1 MMGDFE
7 ELESERTADHAAP
20 SPGARAASRTGAAL
34 PAVVVPELPGWRVR
48 SRRPLDEE
56 RILEEVQPGS
66 LEAGRVLALH
76 RTMTTRT
83 RLYAHHLRSLAVF
96 FVEDPEVEGRP
107 EDAEVSALKI
117 AAGLRCTY
125 DQAWAQVRDAH
136 TAVDLMPL
144 TFEYL
149 RRGDLT
155 EGMHQY
161 LLRRVRR
168 LSEEQARQVDAH
180 LATIELPS
188 VSWSTYI
195 KHVRLAV
202 ELATAGALTR
212 PPSQARD
219 VEIVDV
225 DTASGTASLLVTGPI
240 PEIQG
245 LAHRLDVQAR
255 TVQRAQR
262 AALEDGAEGPVPFD
276 IDQDL
281 AQRGRPLSLR
291 TLRYAIL
298 THSVLDIDPVQETRS
313 PYKILVTIPATTLLH
328 LDDAP
333 AMLEGMTPLPA
344 ELARALAAGEPTWQR
359 ILTDPLTGA
368 HLPVTAQTYHPTAQ
382 MRLQLRLRHPV
393 CAVPGCTRPTA
404 LAAED
409 DHIIEYDHQNPSQG
423 GQTCL
428 WNLHRLC
435 WQHHQAKTA
444 GLIDPERDQAEDPAR
459 AGHTTTGPLVTTWT
473 LDQAIRTRSREHT
486 DLLTARSVQ
495 ALDRAWQLHQ
505 HLHAEAQRQHAEQK
519 ARPRTERAAQQRQDA
534 LTRAHPHRYTR
545 RIIPPGQPPPD
556 PGDPPF

>member
-1 MMGDFE
+1 MSPSPHRAVCVAVCTGWGQRGAHLSSPPRLLHNSSGRLDKRSGILRAAPPTLFCVARQHPVPHNEEPFRPTVAPPAADQARRHTFAAPPRHFPLHSANLSSTARAPPQNCSSTVAGYPHIHPHFARALQCVGGDGYSREHSRGRRNASRQWRHGGSGVRMMGDFE

-144 TFEYL
+144 SFEYL
-149 RRGDLT
+149 RRADLT

-168 LSEEQARQVDAH
+168 LREEQARQVDAH

-281 AQRGRPLSLR
+281 AQRGRP
-291 TLRYAIL
+291 
-298 THSVLDIDPVQETRS
+298 
-313 PYKILVTIPATTLLH
+313 
-328 LDDAP
+328 
-333 AMLEGMTPLPA
+333 
-344 ELARALAAGEPTWQR
+344 
-359 ILTDPLTGA
+359 
-368 HLPVTAQTYHPTAQ
+368 
-382 MRLQLRLRHPV
+382 
-393 CAVPGCTRPTA
+393 
-404 LAAED
+404 
-409 DHIIEYDHQNPSQG
+409 
-423 GQTCL
+423 
-428 WNLHRLC
+428 
-435 WQHHQAKTA
+435 
-444 GLIDPERDQAEDPAR
+444 
-459 AGHTTTGPLVTTWT
+459 
-473 LDQAIRTRSREHT
+473 
-486 DLLTARSVQ
+486 
-495 ALDRAWQLHQ
+495 
-505 HLHAEAQRQHAEQK
+505 
-519 ARPRTERAAQQRQDA
+519 
-534 LTRAHPHRYTR
+534 
-545 RIIPPGQPPPD
+545 
-556 PGDPPF
+556 